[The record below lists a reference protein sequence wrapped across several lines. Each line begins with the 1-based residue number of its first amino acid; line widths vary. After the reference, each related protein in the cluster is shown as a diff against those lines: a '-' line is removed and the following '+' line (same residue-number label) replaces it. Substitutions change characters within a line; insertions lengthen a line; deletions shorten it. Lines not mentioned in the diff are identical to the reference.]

1 MWWLAGLAVGGTL
14 LGIVSIP
21 PHADARV
28 WLQRD
33 QSGTL
38 HLSNIPGPI
47 KPTVVRKPEIRYRRP
62 IPRRPFLLRP
72 ARVSVLPTRYDDL
85 ISSIAGM
92 YDVEFALVKAVI
104 RAESNFNPR
113 AISPKGARGLMQLMP
128 MTARRHG
135 VRNIHAPMDNI
146 MGGVEHLRMLLDRY
160 TGNVPLA
167 LAAYNAGAGAVEK
180 AGNRIPRYPETQEYV
195 RRVLEYRLA
204 YLRDAHRRSV
214 ATRQ

>member
-1 MWWLAGLAVGGTL
+1 MRWLAGLAASTTL
-14 LGIVSIP
+14 LGIVWFV
-21 PHADARV
+21 PHADAHV

-33 QSGTL
+33 ESGGL
-38 HLSNIPGPI
+38 RLSNIPGPAKTTI
-47 KPTVVRKPEIRYRRP
+47 VRKPDFRYRRP
-62 IPRRPFLLRP
+62 IPRRPFVLRP

-85 ISSIAGM
+85 ISTIAGM

-113 AISPKGARGLMQLMP
+113 AVSPKGARGLMQLMP
-128 MTARRHG
+128 TTARRHG

-180 AGNRIPRYPETQEYV
+180 AGNRIPRYAETQEYV

-204 YLRDAHRRSV
+204 YLRDTHRQSV
-214 ATRQ
+214 AAR

>member
-1 MWWLAGLAVGGTL
+1 MWRLAGLAVSGAL
-14 LGIVSIP
+14 LGIVSSAL
-21 PHADARV
+21 HADARV

-33 QSGTL
+33 ESGAL
-38 HLSNIPGPI
+38 HLSNIPGPV
-47 KPTVVRKPEIRYRRP
+47 KPTVIRKPAIRYSRP
-62 IPRRPFLLRP
+62 IPRRPFVLRP

-180 AGNRIPRYPETQEYV
+180 AGNRIPRYAETQEYV

-204 YLRDAHRRSV
+204 YQRDARRH
-214 ATRQ
+214 AIAAP